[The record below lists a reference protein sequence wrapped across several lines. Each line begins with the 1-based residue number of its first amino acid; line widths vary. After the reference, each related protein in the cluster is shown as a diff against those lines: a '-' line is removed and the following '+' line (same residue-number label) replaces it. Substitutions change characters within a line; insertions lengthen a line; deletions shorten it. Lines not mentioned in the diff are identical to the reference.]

1 LWINPICS
9 VQLSTVP
16 PKLYRVMNLLDGLN
30 PQQIQAVTYRGP
42 ALLIV
47 AGAGSGK
54 TKVLTHRIA
63 HLLANREAWPSQILA
78 ITFTNK
84 AANEMKER
92 VHSLIGQVA
101 EGMWIKTFHSACL
114 QILRREAQRL
124 GHDSNF
130 TVYDT
135 GDTKALIKRLIRES
149 GSDIDGLKPQT
160 VAARISNA
168 KNELKDA
175 EDFYSLID
183 SANPKDRAIADIFT
197 RYSAELRKNN
207 AFDFDDLIAETVYL
221 FRAYP
226 DVAAQY
232 QRRFRHI
239 LVDEYQDTNHAQY
252 SLIRELTRPIPDLY
266 NQPDP
271 TTGELPGPSSI
282 TVVGDSDQSI
292 YAFRGADMR
301 NIAEF
306 AKDFPGS
313 TTILLEQNYRS
324 TQNIL
329 SAANAVISKNFDRPE
344 KNLWT
349 DAGDGEKITAYTAID
364 ERSEAAFVVDGIQEL
379 HKLGLAYRDIAVLYR
394 TNALSPS
401 LEAELKSQRVP
412 YAVIG
417 GLKFY
422 ERKEIKDAL
431 AYLTSIANPR
441 DDEAIRRILN
451 EPSRGIGEKTELKIA
466 ELARKEG
473 ISFRQALGRTEA
485 LSLGPKLTSAIS
497 TFSNLLNDL
506 DAKSVES
513 SIVDVLTSALSLS
526 GYRGALEASR
536 DPQDEARVDNLDALA
551 GQIFEYQRQNPEAT
565 IAEYLADITLA
576 AAADEIDDDSGS
588 VSLMTLH
595 TAKGLE
601 YEAIYLV
608 GLEQGTLPHIR
619 SFDEPGGVAEERRL
633 LYVGMTRAKQRL
645 YLTSSLQRTLFG
657 STTAF
662 LPSSFLEDIPEEL
675 VSKEGAERASS
686 SYIAGGYRGMSSSPT
701 PKPRT
706 QIEGTI
712 REIRNNESL
721 QLATGDRI
729 NHSDYG
735 EGRVL
740 STRGE
745 GARQV
750 AEVKFDSGPTKSLVV
765 KIAPIE
771 KL

>member
-1 LWINPICS
+1 
-9 VQLSTVP
+9 
-16 PKLYRVMNLLDGLN
+16 MNLNLLEGLN
-30 PQQIQAVTYRGP
+30 AQQAAAVTDRGP

-63 HLLANREAWPSQILA
+63 HLLANKEAWPSQILA

-92 VHSLIGQVA
+92 VHLLLGNVA
-101 EGMWIKTFHSACL
+101 DGMWIKTFHSACL
-114 QILRREAQRL
+114 QILRREASRL
-124 GHDSNF
+124 GHDANF
-130 TVYDT
+130 SVYDT

-149 GSDIDGLKPQT
+149 GSDIEGLKPQT

-175 EDFYSLID
+175 DDFYSLID
-183 SANPKDRAIADIFT
+183 SSNPKDRAIAEIFSQ
-197 RYSAELRKNN
+197 YQAALRKNN

-221 FRAYP
+221 FRSFP
-226 DVAAQY
+226 DIAAQY

-239 LVDEYQDTNHAQY
+239 LIDEYQDTNHAQY
-252 SLIRELTRPIPDLY
+252 SLIRELSKPISDLH
-266 NQPDP
+266 NEPDP
-271 TTGELPGPSSI
+271 NTGELAGPSAI

-313 TTILLEQNYRS
+313 KTILLEQNYRS

-344 KNLWT
+344 KNLWS
-349 DAGDGEKITAYTAID
+349 DAGDGAKIVSFTGLD
-364 ERSEAAFVVDGIQEL
+364 ERGEAAYIVDQIQDL
-379 HKLGLAYRDIAVLYR
+379 RKQGTAYRDMAVLYR

-412 YAVIG
+412 YMVIG

-431 AYLTSIANPR
+431 AYLTAIANPR
-441 DDEAIRRILN
+441 NDEAVRRILN

-466 ELARKEG
+466 ELARRDES
-473 ISFRQALGRTEA
+473 SFRQALLKTDS
-485 LSLGPKLTSAIS
+485 LSLGPKLTAALNS
-497 TFSNLLNDL
+497 FSKLLNDL
-506 DAKSVES
+506 DAMSVEAK
-513 SIVDVLTSALSLS
+513 IADVLSAALNLS
-526 GYRGALEASR
+526 GYRANLEDSR
-536 DPQDEARVDNLDALA
+536 DPQDEARLDNLDALI
-551 GQIFEYQRQNPEAT
+551 GQVSEYQRQYPEAT
-565 IAEYLADITLA
+565 IAEYLADIALA

-588 VSLMTLH
+588 ISLMTLH

-601 YEAIYLV
+601 YDVIFLV
-608 GLEQGTLPHIR
+608 GLEQGTLPHVR

-633 LYVGMTRAKQRL
+633 LYVGMTRAKQKL
-645 YLTSSLQRTLFG
+645 YLSSALQRTLFG

-662 LPSSFLEDIPEEL
+662 LPSSFLGDIPIEL
-675 VSKEGAERASS
+675 IQSEGATRASAGT
-686 SYIAGGYRGMSSSPT
+686 ITGGYRGMAPNAT
-701 PKPRT
+701 PPKART
-706 QIEGTI
+706 
-712 REIRNNESL
+712 EIAGAITQVRDNGSL
-721 QLATGDRI
+721 QLEIGDRI
-729 NHSDYG
+729 QHLDYG
-735 EGRVL
+735 QGVVTEL
-740 STRGE
+740 RGE

-750 AEVKFDSGPTKSLVV
+750 AQVNFDSGATKSLVV

>member
-1 LWINPICS
+1 
-9 VQLSTVP
+9 
-16 PKLYRVMNLLDGLN
+16 MNLNLLEGLN
-30 PQQIQAVTYRGP
+30 AQQVAAVTDRGP

-63 HLLANREAWPSQILA
+63 HLLANKEAWPSQILA

-92 VHSLIGQVA
+92 VHSLLGNVA
-101 EGMWIKTFHSACL
+101 DGMWIKTFHSACL
-114 QILRREAQRL
+114 QILRREASRL
-124 GHDSNF
+124 GHDANF
-130 TVYDT
+130 SVYDT
-135 GDTKALIKRLIRES
+135 GDTKALIKRLIREA
-149 GSDIDGLKPQT
+149 GSDIEGLKPQT

-175 EDFYSLID
+175 DDFYSLID
-183 SANPKDRAIADIFT
+183 SSNPKDRAIAEIFSQ
-197 RYSAELRKNN
+197 YQAALRKNN

-221 FRAYP
+221 FRSFP
-226 DVAAQY
+226 DIAAQY

-239 LVDEYQDTNHAQY
+239 LIDEYQDTNHAQY
-252 SLIRELTRPIPDLY
+252 SLIRELTKPIADLH
-266 NQPDP
+266 NEPDP
-271 TTGELPGPSSI
+271 NTGELAGPSAI

-313 TTILLEQNYRS
+313 KTILLEQNYRS

-344 KNLWT
+344 KNLWS
-349 DAGDGEKITAYTAID
+349 DAGDGEKIVSFTGLD
-364 ERSEAAFVVDGIQEL
+364 ERGEAAYIVDQIQDL
-379 HKLGLAYRDIAVLYR
+379 RKQGTAYRDMAVLYR

-412 YAVIG
+412 YMVIG

-431 AYLTSIANPR
+431 AYLTAIANPR
-441 DDEAIRRILN
+441 NDEAVRRILN

-466 ELARKEG
+466 ELARRDES
-473 ISFRQALGRTEA
+473 SFRQALLKTDSLG
-485 LSLGPKLTSAIS
+485 LGPKLTTALNS
-497 TFSNLLNDL
+497 FSQLLNDL
-506 DAKSVES
+506 DAMSVEAK
-513 SIVDVLTSALSLS
+513 IADVLSAALNLS
-526 GYRGALEASR
+526 GYRANLEDSR
-536 DPQDEARVDNLDALA
+536 DPQDEARLDNLDALI
-551 GQIFEYQRQNPEAT
+551 GQVSEYQRQYPEAT
-565 IAEYLADITLA
+565 IAEYLADIALA

-588 VSLMTLH
+588 ISLMTLH

-601 YEAIYLV
+601 YDVIFLV

-633 LYVGMTRAKQRL
+633 LYVGMTRAKQKL
-645 YLTSSLQRTLFG
+645 YLSSALQRTLFG

-662 LPSSFLEDIPEEL
+662 LPSSFLGDIPIEL
-675 VSKEGAERASS
+675 IQSEGATRASAGT
-686 SYIAGGYRGMSSSPT
+686 ITGGYRGMAPSAST
-701 PKPRT
+701 PKART
-706 QIEGTI
+706 
-712 REIRNNESL
+712 EIAGAITQVRDNGSL
-721 QLATGDRI
+721 QLEIGDRI
-729 NHSDYG
+729 QHSDYG
-735 EGRVL
+735 QGVVTEL
-740 STRGE
+740 RGE

-750 AEVKFDSGPTKSLVV
+750 AQVNFDSGATKSLVV

>member
-1 LWINPICS
+1 
-9 VQLSTVP
+9 
-16 PKLYRVMNLLDGLN
+16 MNLNLLEGLN
-30 PQQIQAVTYRGP
+30 AQQVAAVTDRGP

-63 HLLANREAWPSQILA
+63 HLLFNKEAWPSQILA

-92 VHSLIGQVA
+92 VHSLLGNVA
-101 EGMWIKTFHSACL
+101 DGMWIKTFHSACL
-114 QILRREAQRL
+114 QILRREASRL
-124 GHDSNF
+124 GHDANF
-130 TVYDT
+130 SVYDT

-149 GSDIDGLKPQT
+149 GSDIEGLKPQT

-183 SANPKDRAIADIFT
+183 SSNPKDRAIAEIFT
-197 RYSAELRKNN
+197 QYQAALRKNN
-207 AFDFDDLIAETVYL
+207 AFDFDDLLAETVYL
-221 FRAYP
+221 FRSFP
-226 DVAAQY
+226 DIAAQY

-252 SLIRELTRPIPDLY
+252 SLIRELTKPISDIH
-266 NQPDP
+266 NEPDP
-271 TTGELPGPSSI
+271 NTGELAGPSAI

-313 TTILLEQNYRS
+313 RTILLEQNYRS

-329 SAANAVISKNFDRPE
+329 SAANAVISRNFDRPE
-344 KNLWT
+344 KNLWS
-349 DAGDGEKITAYTAID
+349 DAGDGEKIVSFTGLD
-364 ERSEAAFVVDGIQEL
+364 ERGEAAYIVDQIQIMR
-379 HKLGLAYRDIAVLYR
+379 KAGTAYRDMAVLYR

-412 YAVIG
+412 YMVIG

-431 AYLTSIANPR
+431 AYLTAVANPR
-441 DDEAIRRILN
+441 NDEAIRRILN

-466 ELARKEG
+466 ELARRDES
-473 ISFRQALGRTEA
+473 SFRQALLKTDS
-485 LSLGPKLTSAIS
+485 LSLGPKLTAALTS
-497 TFSNLLNDL
+497 FSKLLNDL
-506 DAKSVES
+506 DAMSVEAK
-513 SIVDVLTSALSLS
+513 IAEVLSAALNLS
-526 GYRGALEASR
+526 GYRANLEDSR
-536 DPQDEARVDNLDALA
+536 DPQDEARVDNLDALI
-551 GQIFEYQRQNPEAT
+551 GQVSEYQRQNPEAT
-565 IAEYLADITLA
+565 ISEYLADIALA

-588 VSLMTLH
+588 ISLMTLH

-601 YEAIYLV
+601 YEVIFLV
-608 GLEQGTLPHIR
+608 GLEQGTLPHVR

-633 LYVGMTRAKQRL
+633 LYVGMTRAKQKL
-645 YLTSSLQRTLFG
+645 YLSSALQRTLFG

-662 LPSSFLEDIPEEL
+662 LPSSFLADIPIEL
-675 VSKEGAERASS
+675 IQSEGATRASAGT
-686 SYIAGGYRGMSSSPT
+686 ITGGYRGMAPT
-701 PKPRT
+701 ATPPKART
-706 QIEGTI
+706 
-712 REIRNNESL
+712 EISGAIKEVRDNGDL
-721 QLATGDRI
+721 QLSVGDRI
-729 NHSDYG
+729 QHSDYG
-735 EGRVL
+735 QGVVTEL
-740 STRGE
+740 RGE

-750 AEVKFDSGPTKSLVV
+750 AQVNFNSGATKSLVV

>member
-1 LWINPICS
+1 
-9 VQLSTVP
+9 
-16 PKLYRVMNLLDGLN
+16 MNLNLLEGLN
-30 PQQIQAVTYRGP
+30 AQQVAAVTDRGP

-63 HLLANREAWPSQILA
+63 HLLANKEAWPSQILA

-92 VHSLIGQVA
+92 VHLLLGNVA
-101 EGMWIKTFHSACL
+101 DGMWIKTFHSACL
-114 QILRREAQRL
+114 QILRREASRL

-130 TVYDT
+130 SVYDT

-149 GSDIDGLKPQT
+149 GSDIEGLKPQT

-175 EDFYSLID
+175 DDFYSLID
-183 SANPKDRAIADIFT
+183 SSNPKDRAIAEIFT
-197 RYSAELRKNN
+197 QYQAALRKNN

-221 FRAYP
+221 FRSFP
-226 DVAAQY
+226 DIAAQY

-252 SLIRELTRPIPDLY
+252 SLIRELTKPIADLH
-266 NQPDP
+266 NEPDP
-271 TTGELPGPSSI
+271 NTGELAGPSAI

-306 AKDFPGS
+306 GKDFPGS
-313 TTILLEQNYRS
+313 RTILLEQNYRS

-344 KNLWT
+344 KNLWS
-349 DAGDGEKITAYTAID
+349 DAGDGEKIVSFTGLD
-364 ERSEAAFVVDGIQEL
+364 ERGEAAYIVDQIQDL
-379 HKLGLAYRDIAVLYR
+379 RKQGTAYRDMAVLYR

-412 YAVIG
+412 YMVIG

-431 AYLTSIANPR
+431 AYLTAIANPR
-441 DDEAIRRILN
+441 NDEAVRRILN

-466 ELARKEG
+466 ELARRDES
-473 ISFRQALGRTEA
+473 SFRQALLKTDA
-485 LSLGPKLTSAIS
+485 LGLGPKLTNAINS
-497 TFSNLLNDL
+497 FSKLLNDL
-506 DAKSVES
+506 DAMSVEAK
-513 SIVDVLTSALSLS
+513 IADVLSAALNLS
-526 GYRGALEASR
+526 GYRANLEDSR
-536 DPQDEARVDNLDALA
+536 DPQDEARVDNLDALI
-551 GQIFEYQRQNPEAT
+551 GQVFEYQRQYPEAT
-565 IAEYLADITLA
+565 IAEYLADIALA

-588 VSLMTLH
+588 ISLMTLH

-601 YEAIYLV
+601 YDVIFLV
-608 GLEQGTLPHIR
+608 GLEQGTLPHVR

-633 LYVGMTRAKQRL
+633 LYVGMTRAKKKL
-645 YLTSSLQRTLFG
+645 YLSSALQRTLFG

-662 LPSSFLEDIPEEL
+662 LPSSFLGDIPTEL
-675 VSKEGAERASS
+675 IQSEGATRASAGT
-686 SYIAGGYRGMSSSPT
+686 ITGGYRGMAPSAT
-701 PKPRT
+701 PPKART
-706 QIEGTI
+706 
-712 REIRNNESL
+712 EIAGAITQVRDNGSL
-721 QLATGDRI
+721 QLELGDRI
-729 NHSDYG
+729 QHLDYG
-735 EGRVL
+735 QGVVTEL
-740 STRGE
+740 RGE

-750 AEVKFDSGPTKSLVV
+750 AQVNFDSGATKSLVV

>member
-1 LWINPICS
+1 
-9 VQLSTVP
+9 
-16 PKLYRVMNLLDGLN
+16 MNLNLLEGLN
-30 PQQIQAVTYRGP
+30 AQQVAAVTDRGP

-63 HLLANREAWPSQILA
+63 HLLANKEAWPSQILA

-92 VHSLIGQVA
+92 VHLLLGNVA
-101 EGMWIKTFHSACL
+101 DGMWIKTFHSACL
-114 QILRREAQRL
+114 QILRREASRL
-124 GHDSNF
+124 GLDANF
-130 TVYDT
+130 SVYDT

-149 GSDIDGLKPQT
+149 GSDIEGLKPQT

-175 EDFYSLID
+175 DDFYSLID
-183 SANPKDRAIADIFT
+183 SSNPKDRAIAEIFSQ
-197 RYSAELRKNN
+197 YQAALRKNN

-221 FRAYP
+221 FRSFP
-226 DVAAQY
+226 DIAAQY

-239 LVDEYQDTNHAQY
+239 LIDEYQDTNHAQY
-252 SLIRELTRPIPDLY
+252 SLIRELTKAISDLH
-266 NQPDP
+266 NEPDP
-271 TTGELPGPSSI
+271 NTGELAGPSAI

-313 TTILLEQNYRS
+313 RTILLEQNYRS

-344 KNLWT
+344 KNLWS
-349 DAGDGEKITAYTAID
+349 DAGDGAKIVSFTGLD
-364 ERSEAAFVVDGIQEL
+364 ERGEAAYIVDQIQDL
-379 HKLGLAYRDIAVLYR
+379 RKRGTAYRDMAVLYR

-401 LEAELKSQRVP
+401 LEAELKSQRVS
-412 YAVIG
+412 YMVIG

-431 AYLTSIANPR
+431 AYLTAIANPR
-441 DDEAIRRILN
+441 NDEAVRRILN

-466 ELARKEG
+466 ELARRDDS
-473 ISFRQALGRTEA
+473 SFRQALLKTDTLG
-485 LSLGPKLTSAIS
+485 LGPKLTTALNS
-497 TFSNLLNDL
+497 FSKLLNDL
-506 DAKSVES
+506 DAMSVEAK
-513 SIVDVLTSALSLS
+513 IADVLSAALNLS
-526 GYRGALEASR
+526 GYRANLEDSR
-536 DPQDEARVDNLDALA
+536 DPQDEARVDNLDALI
-551 GQIFEYQRQNPEAT
+551 GQVSEYQRQYPEAT
-565 IAEYLADITLA
+565 IAEYLADIALA

-588 VSLMTLH
+588 ISLMTLH

-601 YEAIYLV
+601 YDVIFLV

-633 LYVGMTRAKQRL
+633 LYVGMTRAKQKL
-645 YLTSSLQRTLFG
+645 YLSSALQRTLFG

-662 LPSSFLEDIPEEL
+662 LPSSFLADIPIEL
-675 VSKEGAERASS
+675 IQSEGATRASAGT
-686 SYIAGGYRGMSSSPT
+686 ITGGYRG
-701 PKPRT
+701 
-706 QIEGTI
+706 I
-712 REIRNNESL
+712 
-721 QLATGDRI
+721 
-729 NHSDYG
+729 
-735 EGRVL
+735 
-740 STRGE
+740 
-745 GARQV
+745 
-750 AEVKFDSGPTKSLVV
+750 
-765 KIAPIE
+765 
-771 KL
+771 

>member
-1 LWINPICS
+1 
-9 VQLSTVP
+9 
-16 PKLYRVMNLLDGLN
+16 MNLNLLEGLN
-30 PQQIQAVTYRGP
+30 AQQVAAVTDRGP

-63 HLLANREAWPSQILA
+63 HLLANKEAWPSQILA

-92 VHSLIGQVA
+92 VHSLLGNVA
-101 EGMWIKTFHSACL
+101 DGMWIKTFHSACL
-114 QILRREAQRL
+114 QILRREASRL
-124 GHDSNF
+124 GHDANF
-130 TVYDT
+130 SVYDT

-149 GSDIDGLKPQT
+149 GSDIEGLKPQT

-175 EDFYSLID
+175 DDFYSLID
-183 SANPKDRAIADIFT
+183 SSNPKDRAIAEIFSQ
-197 RYSAELRKNN
+197 YQAALRKNN

-221 FRAYP
+221 FRSFP
-226 DVAAQY
+226 DIAAQY
-232 QRRFRHI
+232 QRRFRHVLI
-239 LVDEYQDTNHAQY
+239 DEYQDTNHAQY
-252 SLIRELTRPIPDLY
+252 SLIRELTKPIADLH
-266 NQPDP
+266 NEPDP
-271 TTGELPGPSSI
+271 NTGELAGPSAI

-313 TTILLEQNYRS
+313 KTILLEQNYRS

-344 KNLWT
+344 KNLWS
-349 DAGDGEKITAYTAID
+349 DAGDGEKIVSFTGLD
-364 ERSEAAFVVDGIQEL
+364 ERGEAAYIVDQIQDL
-379 HKLGLAYRDIAVLYR
+379 RKQGTAYRDMAVLYR

-412 YAVIG
+412 YMVIG

-431 AYLTSIANPR
+431 AYLTAIANPR
-441 DDEAIRRILN
+441 NDEAVRRILN

-466 ELARKEG
+466 ELARRDD
-473 ISFRQALGRTEA
+473 SPFRQALLKTDSLG
-485 LSLGPKLTSAIS
+485 LGPKLTTALNS
-497 TFSNLLNDL
+497 FSKLLNDL
-506 DAKSVES
+506 DAMSVEAK
-513 SIVDVLTSALSLS
+513 IADVLSAALNLS
-526 GYRGALEASR
+526 GYRANLEDSR
-536 DPQDEARVDNLDALA
+536 DPQDEARLDNLDALI
-551 GQIFEYQRQNPEAT
+551 GQVSEYQRQYPEAT
-565 IAEYLADITLA
+565 IAEYLADIALA

-588 VSLMTLH
+588 ISLMTLH

-601 YEAIYLV
+601 YDVIFLV
-608 GLEQGTLPHIR
+608 GLEQGTLPHVR

-633 LYVGMTRAKQRL
+633 LYVGMTRAKQKL
-645 YLTSSLQRTLFG
+645 YLSSALQRTLFG

-662 LPSSFLEDIPEEL
+662 LPSSFLGDIPIEL
-675 VSKEGAERASS
+675 IQSEGATRASAGT
-686 SYIAGGYRGMSSSPT
+686 ITGGYRGMAPSASP
-701 PKPRT
+701 PKART
-706 QIEGTI
+706 
-712 REIRNNESL
+712 EIAGAITQVRDNGSL
-721 QLATGDRI
+721 QLEIGDRI
-729 NHSDYG
+729 QHLDYG
-735 EGRVL
+735 QGVVTEL
-740 STRGE
+740 RGE

-750 AEVKFDSGPTKSLVV
+750 AQVNFDSGATKSLVV

>member
-1 LWINPICS
+1 
-9 VQLSTVP
+9 
-16 PKLYRVMNLLDGLN
+16 MNLNLLEGLN
-30 PQQIQAVTYRGP
+30 AQQAAAVTDRGP

-63 HLLANREAWPSQILA
+63 HLLANKEAWPSQILA

-92 VHSLIGQVA
+92 VHSLLGNVA
-101 EGMWIKTFHSACL
+101 DGMWIKTFHSACL
-114 QILRREAQRL
+114 QILRREASRL
-124 GHDSNF
+124 GHDANF
-130 TVYDT
+130 SVYDT

-149 GSDIDGLKPQT
+149 GSDIEGLKPQT

-175 EDFYSLID
+175 DDFYSLID
-183 SANPKDRAIADIFT
+183 SSNPKDRAIAEIFSQ
-197 RYSAELRKNN
+197 YQAALRKNN

-221 FRAYP
+221 FRSFP
-226 DVAAQY
+226 DIAAQY

-239 LVDEYQDTNHAQY
+239 LIDEYQDTNHAQY
-252 SLIRELTRPIPDLY
+252 SLIRELTKPIADLH
-266 NQPDP
+266 NEPDP
-271 TTGELPGPSSI
+271 NTGELAGPSAI

-313 TTILLEQNYRS
+313 KTILLEQNYRS

-344 KNLWT
+344 KNLWS
-349 DAGDGEKITAYTAID
+349 DAGDGEKIVSFTGLD
-364 ERSEAAFVVDGIQEL
+364 ERGEAAYIVDQIQDL
-379 HKLGLAYRDIAVLYR
+379 RKQGTAYRDMAVLYR

-412 YAVIG
+412 YMVIG

-431 AYLTSIANPR
+431 AYLTAIANPR
-441 DDEAIRRILN
+441 NDEAVRRILN

-466 ELARKEG
+466 ELARRDES
-473 ISFRQALGRTEA
+473 SFRQALLKTDSLG
-485 LSLGPKLTSAIS
+485 LGPKLTTALNS
-497 TFSNLLNDL
+497 FSQLLNDL
-506 DAKSVES
+506 DAMSVEAK
-513 SIVDVLTSALSLS
+513 IADVLSAALNLS
-526 GYRGALEASR
+526 GYRANLEDSR
-536 DPQDEARVDNLDALA
+536 DPQDEARLDNLDALI
-551 GQIFEYQRQNPEAT
+551 GQVSEYQRQYPEAT
-565 IAEYLADITLA
+565 IAEYLADIALA

-588 VSLMTLH
+588 ISLMTLH

-601 YEAIYLV
+601 YDVIFLV
-608 GLEQGTLPHIR
+608 GLEQGTLPHVR

-633 LYVGMTRAKQRL
+633 LYVGMTRAKQKL
-645 YLTSSLQRTLFG
+645 YLSSALQRTLFG

-662 LPSSFLEDIPEEL
+662 LPSSFLGDIPIEL
-675 VSKEGAERASS
+675 IQSEGATRASAGT
-686 SYIAGGYRGMSSSPT
+686 ITGGYRGMAPSASP
-701 PKPRT
+701 PKART
-706 QIEGTI
+706 
-712 REIRNNESL
+712 EIAGAITQVRDNGSL
-721 QLATGDRI
+721 QLEIGDRI
-729 NHSDYG
+729 QHLDYG
-735 EGRVL
+735 QGVVTEL
-740 STRGE
+740 RGE

-750 AEVKFDSGPTKSLVV
+750 AQVNFDSGATKSLVV

>member
-1 LWINPICS
+1 
-9 VQLSTVP
+9 
-16 PKLYRVMNLLDGLN
+16 MNLNLLEGLN
-30 PQQIQAVTYRGP
+30 AQQVAAVTDRGP

-63 HLLANREAWPSQILA
+63 HLLANKEAWPSQILA

-92 VHSLIGQVA
+92 VHSLLGNVA
-101 EGMWIKTFHSACL
+101 DGMWIKTFHSACL
-114 QILRREAQRL
+114 QILRREASRL

-130 TVYDT
+130 SVYDT

-149 GSDIDGLKPQT
+149 GSDIEGLKPQT

-175 EDFYSLID
+175 DDFYSLID
-183 SANPKDRAIADIFT
+183 SSNPKDRAIAEIFT
-197 RYSAELRKNN
+197 QYQAALRKNN

-221 FRAYP
+221 FRSFP
-226 DVAAQY
+226 DIAAQY

-252 SLIRELTRPIPDLY
+252 SLIRELTKPISDLH
-266 NQPDP
+266 NEPDP
-271 TTGELPGPSSI
+271 NTGELAGPSAI

-313 TTILLEQNYRS
+313 RTILLEQNYRS

-344 KNLWT
+344 KNLWS
-349 DAGDGEKITAYTAID
+349 DAGDGEKIVSFTGLD
-364 ERSEAAFVVDGIQEL
+364 ERGEAAYIVDQIQDL
-379 HKLGLAYRDIAVLYR
+379 RKQGTAYRDMAVLYR

-412 YAVIG
+412 YMVIG

-431 AYLTSIANPR
+431 AYLTAIANPR
-441 DDEAIRRILN
+441 NDEAVRRILN

-466 ELARKEG
+466 ELARRDES
-473 ISFRQALGRTEA
+473 SFRQALLKTDSLG
-485 LSLGPKLTSAIS
+485 LGPKLTAALNN
-497 TFSNLLNDL
+497 FSKLLNDL
-506 DAKSVES
+506 DAMSVDAK
-513 SIVDVLTSALSLS
+513 IADVLSAALNLS
-526 GYRGALEASR
+526 GYRANLEDSR
-536 DPQDEARVDNLDALA
+536 DPQDEARVDNLDALI
-551 GQIFEYQRQNPEAT
+551 GQVSEYQRQYPEAT
-565 IAEYLADITLA
+565 IAEYLADIALA

-588 VSLMTLH
+588 ISLMTLH

-601 YEAIYLV
+601 YDVIFLV
-608 GLEQGTLPHIR
+608 GLEQGTLPHVR

-633 LYVGMTRAKQRL
+633 LYVGMTRAKQKL
-645 YLTSSLQRTLFG
+645 YLSSALQRTLFG

-662 LPSSFLEDIPEEL
+662 LPSSFLGDIPIEL
-675 VSKEGAERASS
+675 IQSEGATRASAGT
-686 SYIAGGYRGMSSSPT
+686 ITGGYRGMAPSAT
-701 PKPRT
+701 PPKART
-706 QIEGTI
+706 
-712 REIRNNESL
+712 EIAGAITQVRDNGSL
-721 QLATGDRI
+721 QLEIGDRI
-729 NHSDYG
+729 QHLDYG
-735 EGRVL
+735 QGVVTEL
-740 STRGE
+740 RGE

-750 AEVKFDSGPTKSLVV
+750 AQVNFDSGATKSLVV

>member
-1 LWINPICS
+1 
-9 VQLSTVP
+9 
-16 PKLYRVMNLLDGLN
+16 MNLNLLEGLN
-30 PQQIQAVTYRGP
+30 AQQVAAVTDRGP

-63 HLLANREAWPSQILA
+63 HLLSNKEAWPSQILA

-92 VHSLIGQVA
+92 VHSLLGNVA
-101 EGMWIKTFHSACL
+101 DGMWIKTFHSACL
-114 QILRREAQRL
+114 QILRREASRL
-124 GHDSNF
+124 GHDANF
-130 TVYDT
+130 SVYDT

-149 GSDIDGLKPQT
+149 GSDIEGLKPQT

-183 SANPKDRAIADIFT
+183 SSNPKDRAIAEIFT
-197 RYSAELRKNN
+197 QYQAALRKNN

-221 FRAYP
+221 FRSFP
-226 DVAAQY
+226 DIAAQY

-252 SLIRELTRPIPDLY
+252 SLIRELTKPISDIH
-266 NQPDP
+266 NEPDP
-271 TTGELPGPSSI
+271 NTGELAGPSAI

-313 TTILLEQNYRS
+313 RTILLEQNYRS

-344 KNLWT
+344 KNLWS
-349 DAGDGEKITAYTAID
+349 DAGDGEKIVSFTGLD
-364 ERSEAAFVVDGIQEL
+364 ERGEAAYIVDQIQEL
-379 HKLGLAYRDIAVLYR
+379 RKAGNAYRDMAVLYR

-412 YAVIG
+412 YMVIG

-431 AYLTSIANPR
+431 AYLTAVANPR
-441 DDEAIRRILN
+441 NDEAIRRILN

-466 ELARKEG
+466 ELARRDES
-473 ISFRQALGRTEA
+473 SFRQALLKTDS
-485 LSLGPKLTSAIS
+485 LSLGPKLTAALNG
-497 TFSNLLNDL
+497 FSKLLNDL
-506 DAKSVES
+506 DAMSVEAK
-513 SIVDVLTSALSLS
+513 IAEVLSAALNLS
-526 GYRGALEASR
+526 GYRANLEDSR
-536 DPQDEARVDNLDALA
+536 DPQDEARVDNLDALI
-551 GQIFEYQRQNPEAT
+551 GQVSEYQRQYPEAT
-565 IAEYLADITLA
+565 IAEYLADIALA

-588 VSLMTLH
+588 ISLMTLH

-601 YEAIYLV
+601 YDVIFLV
-608 GLEQGTLPHIR
+608 GLEQGTLPHVR

-633 LYVGMTRAKQRL
+633 LYVGMTRAKQKL
-645 YLTSSLQRTLFG
+645 YLSSALQRTLFG

-662 LPSSFLEDIPEEL
+662 LPSSFLSDIPIEL
-675 VSKEGAERASS
+675 IQSEGATRASAGT
-686 SYIAGGYRGMSSSPT
+686 ITGGYRGMAPSAT
-701 PKPRT
+701 PPKART
-706 QIEGTI
+706 
-712 REIRNNESL
+712 EIAGSIKEVRDNGDL
-721 QLATGDRI
+721 QLSVGDRI
-729 NHSDYG
+729 QHSDYG
-735 EGRVL
+735 QGVVTEL
-740 STRGE
+740 RGE

-750 AEVKFDSGPTKSLVV
+750 AQVNFDSGATKSLVV

>member
-1 LWINPICS
+1 
-9 VQLSTVP
+9 
-16 PKLYRVMNLLDGLN
+16 M
-30 PQQIQAVTYRGP
+30 
-42 ALLIV
+42 
-47 AGAGSGK
+47 
-54 TKVLTHRIA
+54 
-63 HLLANREAWPSQILA
+63 
-78 ITFTNK
+78 
-84 AANEMKER
+84 
-92 VHSLIGQVA
+92 
-101 EGMWIKTFHSACL
+101 
-114 QILRREAQRL
+114 
-124 GHDSNF
+124 
-130 TVYDT
+130 
-135 GDTKALIKRLIRES
+135 
-149 GSDIDGLKPQT
+149 
-160 VAARISNA
+160 
-168 KNELKDA
+168 
-175 EDFYSLID
+175 ID
-183 SANPKDRAIADIFT
+183 STNPKDRAIAEIFT
-197 RYSAELRKNN
+197 QYAAELRKNN

-221 FRAYP
+221 FRSFP
-226 DVAAQY
+226 NIAAQY

-252 SLIRELTRPIPDLY
+252 SLIRELTKPIADAH
-266 NQPDP
+266 NETDP
-271 TTGELPGPSSI
+271 STGELPGPSAI

-349 DAGDGEKITAYTAID
+349 DAGDGEKIISFTGLD
-364 ERSEAAFVVDGIQEL
+364 ERSEAAYVVDQISEL
-379 HKLGLAYRDIAVLYR
+379 RQSSVAYRDMAILYR

-401 LEAELKSQRVP
+401 LEAELKNQRVP

-431 AYLTSIANPR
+431 AYLTAIANPR

-466 ELARKEG
+466 ELARREE
-473 ISFRQALGRTEA
+473 ISFRQGLGRTDT
-485 LSLGPKLTSAIS
+485 LGLGPKLTNSLTA
-497 TFSNLLNDL
+497 FSRLLNDL
-506 DAKSVES
+506 DAMAVES
-513 SIVDVLTSALSLS
+513 KIADVLSAALNLS
-526 GYRGALEASR
+526 GYRAALEDSR
-536 DPQDEARVDNLDALA
+536 DPQDEARVDNLDALI
-551 GQIFEYQRQNPEAT
+551 GQVFEYQRQNPDAT

-601 YEAIYLV
+601 YEVIFLV
-608 GLEQGTLPHIR
+608 GLEQGTLPHVR

-633 LYVGMTRAKQRL
+633 LYVGMTRARDRL
-645 YLTSSLQRTLFG
+645 YLTSALQRTLFG

-662 LPSSFLEDIPEEL
+662 LPSSFLGDIPPEL
-675 VSKEGAERASS
+675 LQTEGAQRASS
-686 SYIAGGYRGMSSSPT
+686 GFITGGFKGMGGSTPTPSMKPKTQIAGA
-701 PKPRT
+701 
-706 QIEGTI
+706 I
-712 REIRNNESL
+712 REVRDNSSL
-721 QLATGDRI
+721 QLVIGDRI
-729 NHSDYG
+729 NHADYG
-735 EGRVL
+735 QGTV
-740 STRGE
+740 SSVRGE
-745 GARQV
+745 GPKQV
-750 AEVKFDSGPTKSLVV
+750 AEVKFDEGSTKSLVV

>member
-1 LWINPICS
+1 
-9 VQLSTVP
+9 
-16 PKLYRVMNLLDGLN
+16 MNLNLLEGLN
-30 PQQIQAVTYRGP
+30 AQQVAAVTDRGP

-63 HLLANREAWPSQILA
+63 HLLANKEAWPSQILA

-92 VHSLIGQVA
+92 VHSLLGNVA
-101 EGMWIKTFHSACL
+101 DGMWIKTFHSACL
-114 QILRREAQRL
+114 QILRREASRL
-124 GHDSNF
+124 GHDANF
-130 TVYDT
+130 SVYDT

-149 GSDIDGLKPQT
+149 GSDIEGLKPQT

-175 EDFYSLID
+175 DDFYSLID
-183 SANPKDRAIADIFT
+183 SSNPKDRAIAEIFSQ
-197 RYSAELRKNN
+197 YQAALRKNN

-221 FRAYP
+221 FRSFP
-226 DVAAQY
+226 DIAAQY

-239 LVDEYQDTNHAQY
+239 LIDEYQDTNHAQY
-252 SLIRELTRPIPDLY
+252 SLIRELTKPIADLH
-266 NQPDP
+266 NEPDP
-271 TTGELPGPSSI
+271 NTGELAGPSAI

-313 TTILLEQNYRS
+313 KTILLEQNYRS

-329 SAANAVISKNFDRPE
+329 SAANAVISKNFYRPE
-344 KNLWT
+344 KNLWS
-349 DAGDGEKITAYTAID
+349 DAGDGEKIVSFTGLD
-364 ERSEAAFVVDGIQEL
+364 ERGEAAYIVDQIQDL
-379 HKLGLAYRDIAVLYR
+379 RKQGTAYRDMAVLYR

-412 YAVIG
+412 YMVIG

-422 ERKEIKDAL
+422 ERKAIKDAL
-431 AYLTSIANPR
+431 AYLTAVANPR
-441 DDEAIRRILN
+441 NDEAVRRILN

-466 ELARKEG
+466 ELARRDES
-473 ISFRQALGRTEA
+473 SFRQALLKTDS
-485 LSLGPKLTSAIS
+485 LSLGPKLTAALNS
-497 TFSNLLNDL
+497 FSKLLNDL
-506 DAKSVES
+506 DAMSVEAK
-513 SIVDVLTSALSLS
+513 IADVLSAALNLS
-526 GYRGALEASR
+526 GYRANLEDSR
-536 DPQDEARVDNLDALA
+536 DPQDEARLDNLDALI
-551 GQIFEYQRQNPEAT
+551 GQVSEYQRQYPEAT
-565 IAEYLADITLA
+565 IAEYLADIALA

-588 VSLMTLH
+588 ISLMTLH

-601 YEAIYLV
+601 YDVIFLV
-608 GLEQGTLPHIR
+608 GLEQGTLPHVR

-633 LYVGMTRAKQRL
+633 LYVGMTRAKQKL
-645 YLTSSLQRTLFG
+645 YLSSALQRTLFG

-662 LPSSFLEDIPEEL
+662 LPSSFLGDIPIEL
-675 VSKEGAERASS
+675 IQSEGATRASAGT
-686 SYIAGGYRGMSSSPT
+686 ITGGYRGMAPSASP
-701 PKPRT
+701 PKART
-706 QIEGTI
+706 
-712 REIRNNESL
+712 EIAGAITQVRDNGSL
-721 QLATGDRI
+721 QLSIGDRI
-729 NHSDYG
+729 QHLDYG
-735 EGRVL
+735 QGVVTEL
-740 STRGE
+740 RGE

-750 AEVKFDSGPTKSLVV
+750 AQVNFDSGATKSLVV

>member
-1 LWINPICS
+1 
-9 VQLSTVP
+9 
-16 PKLYRVMNLLDGLN
+16 MNLNLLEGLN
-30 PQQIQAVTYRGP
+30 AQQAAAVTDRGP

-63 HLLANREAWPSQILA
+63 HLLANKEAWPSQILA

-92 VHSLIGQVA
+92 VHSLLGNVA
-101 EGMWIKTFHSACL
+101 DGMWIKTFHSACL
-114 QILRREAQRL
+114 QILRREASRL
-124 GHDSNF
+124 GHDANF
-130 TVYDT
+130 SVYDT

-149 GSDIDGLKPQT
+149 GSDIEGLKPQT

-175 EDFYSLID
+175 DDFYSLID
-183 SANPKDRAIADIFT
+183 SSNPKDRAIAEIFSQ
-197 RYSAELRKNN
+197 YQAALRKNN

-221 FRAYP
+221 FRSFP
-226 DVAAQY
+226 DIAAQY
-232 QRRFRHI
+232 QRRFRHVLI
-239 LVDEYQDTNHAQY
+239 DEYQDTNHAQY
-252 SLIRELTRPIPDLY
+252 SLIRELTKPIADLH
-266 NQPDP
+266 NEPDP
-271 TTGELPGPSSI
+271 NTGELAGPSAI

-313 TTILLEQNYRS
+313 KTILLEQNYRS

-344 KNLWT
+344 KNLWS
-349 DAGDGEKITAYTAID
+349 DAGDGEKIVSFTGLD
-364 ERSEAAFVVDGIQEL
+364 ERGEAAYIVDQIQDL
-379 HKLGLAYRDIAVLYR
+379 RKQGTAYRDMAVLYR

-412 YAVIG
+412 YMVIG

-431 AYLTSIANPR
+431 AYLTAIANPR
-441 DDEAIRRILN
+441 NDEAVRRILN

-466 ELARKEG
+466 ELARRDES
-473 ISFRQALGRTEA
+473 SFRQALLKTDSLG
-485 LSLGPKLTSAIS
+485 LGPKLTAALNN
-497 TFSNLLNDL
+497 FSKLLNDL
-506 DAKSVES
+506 DAMSVEAK
-513 SIVDVLTSALSLS
+513 IADVLSAALNLS
-526 GYRGALEASR
+526 GYRANLEDSR
-536 DPQDEARVDNLDALA
+536 DPQDEARLDNLDALI
-551 GQIFEYQRQNPEAT
+551 GQVSEYQRQYPEAT
-565 IAEYLADITLA
+565 IAEYLADIALA

-588 VSLMTLH
+588 ISLMTLH

-601 YEAIYLV
+601 YDVIFLV
-608 GLEQGTLPHIR
+608 GLEQGTLPHVR

-633 LYVGMTRAKQRL
+633 LYVGMTRAKQKL
-645 YLTSSLQRTLFG
+645 YLSSALQRTLFG

-662 LPSSFLEDIPEEL
+662 LPSSFLGDIPIEL
-675 VSKEGAERASS
+675 IQSEGATRASAGT
-686 SYIAGGYRGMSSSPT
+686 ITGGYRGMAPSASP
-701 PKPRT
+701 PKART
-706 QIEGTI
+706 
-712 REIRNNESL
+712 EIAGAITQVRDNGSL
-721 QLATGDRI
+721 QLEIGDRI
-729 NHSDYG
+729 QHLDYG
-735 EGRVL
+735 HGVVTEL
-740 STRGE
+740 RGE

-750 AEVKFDSGPTKSLVV
+750 AQVNFDSGATKSLVV

>member
-1 LWINPICS
+1 
-9 VQLSTVP
+9 
-16 PKLYRVMNLLDGLN
+16 MNLNLLEGLN
-30 PQQIQAVTYRGP
+30 AQQVAAVTDRGP

-63 HLLANREAWPSQILA
+63 HLLANKEAWPSQILA

-92 VHSLIGQVA
+92 VHSLLGNVA
-101 EGMWIKTFHSACL
+101 DGMWIKTFHSACL
-114 QILRREAQRL
+114 QILRREASRL

-130 TVYDT
+130 SVYDT

-149 GSDIDGLKPQT
+149 GSDIEGLKPQT

-175 EDFYSLID
+175 DDFYSLID
-183 SANPKDRAIADIFT
+183 SSNPKDRAIAEIFSQ
-197 RYSAELRKNN
+197 YQAALRKNN

-221 FRAYP
+221 FRSFP
-226 DVAAQY
+226 DIAAQY
-232 QRRFRHI
+232 QRRFRHVLI
-239 LVDEYQDTNHAQY
+239 DEYQDTNHAQY
-252 SLIRELTRPIPDLY
+252 SLIRELTKPIADLH
-266 NQPDP
+266 NEPDP
-271 TTGELPGPSSI
+271 NTGELAGPSAI

-313 TTILLEQNYRS
+313 KTILLEQNYRS

-344 KNLWT
+344 KNLWS
-349 DAGDGEKITAYTAID
+349 DAGDGEKIVSFTGLD
-364 ERSEAAFVVDGIQEL
+364 ERGEAAYIVDQIQDL
-379 HKLGLAYRDIAVLYR
+379 RKQGTAYRDMAVLYR

-412 YAVIG
+412 YMVIG

-431 AYLTSIANPR
+431 AYLTAIANPR
-441 DDEAIRRILN
+441 NDEAVRRILN

-466 ELARKEG
+466 ELARRDES
-473 ISFRQALGRTEA
+473 SFRQALLKTDSLG
-485 LSLGPKLTSAIS
+485 LGPKLTAALNN
-497 TFSNLLNDL
+497 FSKLLDDL
-506 DAKSVES
+506 DAMSVEAK
-513 SIVDVLTSALSLS
+513 IADVLSAALNLS
-526 GYRGALEASR
+526 GYRANLEDSR
-536 DPQDEARVDNLDALA
+536 DPQDEARVDNLDALI
-551 GQIFEYQRQNPEAT
+551 GQVSEYQRQYPEAT
-565 IAEYLADITLA
+565 IAEYLADIALA

-588 VSLMTLH
+588 ISLMTLH

-601 YEAIYLV
+601 YDVIFLV
-608 GLEQGTLPHIR
+608 GLEQGTLPHVR

-633 LYVGMTRAKQRL
+633 LYVGMTRAKQKL
-645 YLTSSLQRTLFG
+645 YLSSALQRTLFG

-662 LPSSFLEDIPEEL
+662 LPSSFLGDIPIEL
-675 VSKEGAERASS
+675 IQSEGATRASAGT
-686 SYIAGGYRGMSSSPT
+686 ITGGYRGMAPSAT
-701 PKPRT
+701 PPKART
-706 QIEGTI
+706 
-712 REIRNNESL
+712 EIAGAITQVRDNGSL
-721 QLATGDRI
+721 QLEIGDRI
-729 NHSDYG
+729 QHQDYG
-735 EGRVL
+735 QGVVTEL
-740 STRGE
+740 RGE

-750 AEVKFDSGPTKSLVV
+750 AQVNFDSGATKSLVV

>member
-1 LWINPICS
+1 
-9 VQLSTVP
+9 
-16 PKLYRVMNLLDGLN
+16 MNLNLLEGLN
-30 PQQIQAVTYRGP
+30 AQQVAAVTDRGP

-63 HLLANREAWPSQILA
+63 HLLANKEAWPSQILA

-92 VHSLIGQVA
+92 VHSLLGNVA
-101 EGMWIKTFHSACL
+101 DGMWIKTFHSACL
-114 QILRREAQRL
+114 QILRREASRL
-124 GHDSNF
+124 GHDANF
-130 TVYDT
+130 SVYDT

-149 GSDIDGLKPQT
+149 GSDIEGLKPQT

-175 EDFYSLID
+175 DDFYSLID
-183 SANPKDRAIADIFT
+183 SSNPKDRAIAEIFT
-197 RYSAELRKNN
+197 QYQAALRKNN

-221 FRAYP
+221 FRSFP
-226 DVAAQY
+226 DIAAQY

-239 LVDEYQDTNHAQY
+239 LIDEYQDTNHAQY
-252 SLIRELTRPIPDLY
+252 SLIRELTKPIADLH
-266 NQPDP
+266 NEPDP
-271 TTGELPGPSSI
+271 NTGELAGPSAI

-313 TTILLEQNYRS
+313 RTILLEQNYRS

-344 KNLWT
+344 KNLWS
-349 DAGDGEKITAYTAID
+349 DAGDGEKIVSFTGLD
-364 ERSEAAFVVDGIQEL
+364 ERGEAAYIVDQIQEL
-379 HKLGLAYRDIAVLYR
+379 RQAGTGYRDMAVLYR

-412 YAVIG
+412 YMVIG

-431 AYLTSIANPR
+431 AYLTAIANPR
-441 DDEAIRRILN
+441 NDEAVRRILN

-466 ELARKEG
+466 ELARRDES
-473 ISFRQALGRTEA
+473 SFRQALLKTDSLG
-485 LSLGPKLTSAIS
+485 LGPKLTTAINS
-497 TFSNLLNDL
+497 FSKLLNDL
-506 DAKSVES
+506 DAMSVEAK
-513 SIVDVLTSALSLS
+513 IADVLSAALNLS
-526 GYRGALEASR
+526 GYRANLEDSR
-536 DPQDEARVDNLDALA
+536 DPQDEARVDNLDALI
-551 GQIFEYQRQNPEAT
+551 GQVFEYQRQYPEAT
-565 IAEYLADITLA
+565 IAEYLADIALA

-588 VSLMTLH
+588 ISLMTLH

-601 YEAIYLV
+601 YDVIFLV

-633 LYVGMTRAKQRL
+633 LYVGMTRAKQKL
-645 YLTSSLQRTLFG
+645 YLSSALQRTLFG

-662 LPSSFLEDIPEEL
+662 LPSSFLADIPIEL
-675 VSKEGAERASS
+675 IQSEGATRASAGT
-686 SYIAGGYRGMSSSPT
+686 ITGGYRGMAPSAT
-701 PKPRT
+701 PPKART
-706 QIEGTI
+706 
-712 REIRNNESL
+712 EIAGAITQVRDNGSL
-721 QLATGDRI
+721 QLEIGDRI
-729 NHSDYG
+729 QHQDYG
-735 EGRVL
+735 QGVVTEL
-740 STRGE
+740 RGE

-750 AEVKFDSGPTKSLVV
+750 AQVNFDSGATKSLVV

>member
-1 LWINPICS
+1 
-9 VQLSTVP
+9 
-16 PKLYRVMNLLDGLN
+16 MNLNLLEGLN
-30 PQQIQAVTYRGP
+30 AQQVAAVTDRGP

-63 HLLANREAWPSQILA
+63 HLLANKEAWPSQILA

-92 VHSLIGQVA
+92 VHSLLGNVA
-101 EGMWIKTFHSACL
+101 DGMWIKTFHSACL
-114 QILRREAQRL
+114 QILRREASRL

-130 TVYDT
+130 SVYDT

-149 GSDIDGLKPQT
+149 GSDIEGLKPQT

-175 EDFYSLID
+175 DDFYSLID
-183 SANPKDRAIADIFT
+183 SSNPKDRAIAEIFT
-197 RYSAELRKNN
+197 QYQAALRKNN

-221 FRAYP
+221 FRSFP
-226 DVAAQY
+226 DIAAQY
-232 QRRFRHI
+232 QRRFRHV

-252 SLIRELTRPIPDLY
+252 SLIRELTKPIADLH
-266 NQPDP
+266 NEPDP
-271 TTGELPGPSSI
+271 NTGELAGPSAI

-313 TTILLEQNYRS
+313 RTILLEQNYRS

-344 KNLWT
+344 KNLWS
-349 DAGDGEKITAYTAID
+349 DAGDGEKIVSFTGLD
-364 ERSEAAFVVDGIQEL
+364 ERGEAAYIVDQIQEL
-379 HKLGLAYRDIAVLYR
+379 RQAGTGYRDMAVLYR

-412 YAVIG
+412 YMVIG

-431 AYLTSIANPR
+431 AYLTAIANPR
-441 DDEAIRRILN
+441 NDEAVRRILN

-466 ELARKEG
+466 ELARRDES
-473 ISFRQALGRTEA
+473 SFRQALLKTDSLG
-485 LSLGPKLTSAIS
+485 LGPKLTTAINS
-497 TFSNLLNDL
+497 FSKLLNDL
-506 DAKSVES
+506 DAMSVEAK
-513 SIVDVLTSALSLS
+513 IADVLSAALNLS
-526 GYRGALEASR
+526 GYRANLEDSR
-536 DPQDEARVDNLDALA
+536 DPQDEARVDNLDALI
-551 GQIFEYQRQNPEAT
+551 GQVFEYQRQYPEAT
-565 IAEYLADITLA
+565 IAEYLADIALA

-588 VSLMTLH
+588 ISLMTLH

-601 YEAIYLV
+601 YDVIFLV

-633 LYVGMTRAKQRL
+633 LYVGMTRAKQKL
-645 YLTSSLQRTLFG
+645 YLSSALQRTLFG

-662 LPSSFLEDIPEEL
+662 LPSSFLADIPIEL
-675 VSKEGAERASS
+675 IQSEGATRASAGT
-686 SYIAGGYRGMSSSPT
+686 ITGGYRGMAPSAT
-701 PKPRT
+701 PPKART
-706 QIEGTI
+706 
-712 REIRNNESL
+712 EIAGAITQVRDNGSL
-721 QLATGDRI
+721 QLEIGDRI
-729 NHSDYG
+729 QHQDYG
-735 EGRVL
+735 QGVVTEV
-740 STRGE
+740 RGE

-750 AEVKFDSGPTKSLVV
+750 AQVNFDSGATKSLVV

>member
-1 LWINPICS
+1 
-9 VQLSTVP
+9 
-16 PKLYRVMNLLDGLN
+16 MNLNLLEGLN
-30 PQQIQAVTYRGP
+30 AQQVAAVTDRGP

-63 HLLANREAWPSQILA
+63 HLLANKEAWPSQILA

-92 VHSLIGQVA
+92 VHSLLGNVA
-101 EGMWIKTFHSACL
+101 DGMWIKTFHSACL
-114 QILRREAQRL
+114 QILRREASRL

-130 TVYDT
+130 SVYDT

-149 GSDIDGLKPQT
+149 GSDIEGLKPQT

-175 EDFYSLID
+175 DDFYSLID
-183 SANPKDRAIADIFT
+183 SSNPKDRAIAEIFT
-197 RYSAELRKNN
+197 QYQAALRKNN

-221 FRAYP
+221 FRSFP
-226 DVAAQY
+226 DIAAQY

-239 LVDEYQDTNHAQY
+239 LIDEYQDTNHAQY
-252 SLIRELTRPIPDLY
+252 SLIRELTKPISDLH
-266 NQPDP
+266 NEPDP
-271 TTGELPGPSSI
+271 NTGELAGPSAI

-306 AKDFPGS
+306 GKDFPGS
-313 TTILLEQNYRS
+313 KTILLEQNYRS

-344 KNLWT
+344 KNLWS
-349 DAGDGEKITAYTAID
+349 DAGDGEKIVSFTGLD
-364 ERSEAAFVVDGIQEL
+364 ERGEAAYIVDQIQDL
-379 HKLGLAYRDIAVLYR
+379 RKAGTAYRDMAVLYR

-412 YAVIG
+412 YMVIG

-431 AYLTSIANPR
+431 AYLTAIANPR
-441 DDEAIRRILN
+441 NDEAVRRILN

-466 ELARKEG
+466 ELARRDES
-473 ISFRQALGRTEA
+473 SFRQALLKTDSLG
-485 LSLGPKLTSAIS
+485 LGPKLTAALNN
-497 TFSNLLNDL
+497 FSKLLNDL
-506 DAKSVES
+506 DAMSVDAK
-513 SIVDVLTSALSLS
+513 IADVLSAALNLS
-526 GYRGALEASR
+526 GYRANLEDSR
-536 DPQDEARVDNLDALA
+536 DPQDEARVDNLDALI
-551 GQIFEYQRQNPEAT
+551 GQVSEYQRQYPEAT
-565 IAEYLADITLA
+565 IAEYLADIALA

-588 VSLMTLH
+588 ISLMTLH

-601 YEAIYLV
+601 YDVIFLV
-608 GLEQGTLPHIR
+608 GLEQGTLPHVR

-633 LYVGMTRAKQRL
+633 LYVGMTRAKQKL
-645 YLTSSLQRTLFG
+645 YLSSALQRTLFG

-662 LPSSFLEDIPEEL
+662 LPSSFLGDIPIEL
-675 VSKEGAERASS
+675 IQSEGATRASAGT
-686 SYIAGGYRGMSSSPT
+686 ITGGYRGMAPSAT
-701 PKPRT
+701 PPKART
-706 QIEGTI
+706 
-712 REIRNNESL
+712 EIAGAITQVRDNGSL
-721 QLATGDRI
+721 QLEIGDRI
-729 NHSDYG
+729 QHQDYG
-735 EGRVL
+735 QGVVTEL
-740 STRGE
+740 RGE

-750 AEVKFDSGPTKSLVV
+750 AQVNFDSGATKSLVV

>member
-1 LWINPICS
+1 
-9 VQLSTVP
+9 
-16 PKLYRVMNLLDGLN
+16 MNLLDGLN
-30 PQQIQAVTYRGP
+30 PQQQQAVTYRGP

-63 HLLANREAWPSQILA
+63 QLLAHREAWPSQILA

-84 AANEMKER
+84 AANEMRER
-92 VHSLIGQVA
+92 IHALIGESA

-114 QILRREAQRL
+114 QILRREANRL

-135 GDTKALIKRLIRES
+135 GDTRALIKRLIRES
-149 GSDIDGLKPQT
+149 GSDIEGLKPQS

-175 EDFYSLID
+175 QDFYSMID
-183 SANPKDRAIADIFT
+183 SSNPKDRAIADIFA
-197 RYSAELRKNN
+197 RYSQELKKNN
-207 AFDFDDLIAETVYL
+207 AFDFDDLLAETVYL
-221 FRAYP
+221 FRSFP
-226 DVAAQY
+226 DIASQY

-252 SLIRELTRPIPDLY
+252 SLIRELTKPIPDSF

-271 TTGELPGPSSI
+271 ATGELLGPSQI

-306 AKDFPGS
+306 SKDFPGS
-313 TTILLEQNYRS
+313 KTILLEQNYRS

-349 DAGDGEKITAYTAID
+349 DAGSGEKITAFTGLD
-364 ERSEAAFVVDGIQEL
+364 ERAEAAFVVDSLKEL
-379 HKLGLAYRDIAVLYR
+379 HENGLAYRDIAVLYR

-431 AYLTSIANPR
+431 AYLTTIANPR

-466 ELARKEG
+466 ELARKEN
-473 ISFRQALGRTEA
+473 ISFRQALGRTDQ
-485 LSLGPKLTSAIS
+485 LGLGPKLTGSLTA
-497 TFSNLLNDL
+497 FAKLLNDL
-506 DAKSVES
+506 DAQSVES
-513 SIVDVLTSALSLS
+513 SIADVLSAALNLS
-526 GYRGALEASR
+526 GYRGALEDSR
-536 DPQDEARVDNLDALA
+536 DPQDEARVDNLDALI
-551 GQIFEYQRQNPEAT
+551 GQVFEYQRQNPGTT

-601 YEAIYLV
+601 YEVIFLV
-608 GLEQGTLPHIR
+608 GLEQGTLPHVR
-619 SFDEPGGVAEERRL
+619 AFDEPGGVAEERRL
-633 LYVGMTRAKQRL
+633 LYVGMTRAKKRL
-645 YLTSSLQRTLFG
+645 YLTSALQRTLFG

-662 LPSSFLEDIPEEL
+662 LPSSFLADIPEDL
-675 VSKEGAERASS
+675 LQKEGVERGFGGG
-686 SYIAGGYRGMSSSPT
+686 IAGGYRGSLDSPS

-706 QIEGTI
+706 QIAGAI
-712 REIRNNESL
+712 REIRDNSSL
-721 QLATGDRI
+721 QLSPGDRI
-729 NHSDYG
+729 NHADYG
-735 EGRVL
+735 EGSVIA
-740 STRGE
+740 TRGE
-745 GARQV
+745 GAKQV
-750 AEVKFDSGPTKSLVV
+750 AEVKFDSGASKTLVV

>member
-1 LWINPICS
+1 
-9 VQLSTVP
+9 
-16 PKLYRVMNLLDGLN
+16 MNLNLLEGLN
-30 PQQIQAVTYRGP
+30 AQQVAAVTDRGP

-63 HLLANREAWPSQILA
+63 HLLANKEAWPSQILA

-92 VHSLIGQVA
+92 VHSLLGNVA
-101 EGMWIKTFHSACL
+101 DGMWIKTFHSACL
-114 QILRREAQRL
+114 QILRREASRL
-124 GHDSNF
+124 GHDANF
-130 TVYDT
+130 SVYDT

-149 GSDIDGLKPQT
+149 GSDIEGLKPQT

-175 EDFYSLID
+175 DDFYSLID
-183 SANPKDRAIADIFT
+183 SSNPKDRAIAEIFSQ
-197 RYSAELRKNN
+197 YQAALRKNN

-221 FRAYP
+221 FRSFP
-226 DVAAQY
+226 DIAAQY
-232 QRRFRHI
+232 QRRFRHVLI
-239 LVDEYQDTNHAQY
+239 DEYQDTNHAQY
-252 SLIRELTRPIPDLY
+252 SLIRELTKPIADLH
-266 NQPDP
+266 NEPDP
-271 TTGELPGPSSI
+271 NTGELAGPSAI

-313 TTILLEQNYRS
+313 KTILLEQNYRS

-344 KNLWT
+344 KNLWS
-349 DAGDGEKITAYTAID
+349 DAGDGEKIVSFTGLD
-364 ERSEAAFVVDGIQEL
+364 ERGEAAYIVDQIQDL
-379 HKLGLAYRDIAVLYR
+379 RKQGTAYRDMAVLYR

-412 YAVIG
+412 YMVIG

-431 AYLTSIANPR
+431 AYLTAIANPR
-441 DDEAIRRILN
+441 NDEAVRRILN

-466 ELARKEG
+466 ELARRDES
-473 ISFRQALGRTEA
+473 SFRQALLKTDSLG
-485 LSLGPKLTSAIS
+485 LGPKLTAALNN
-497 TFSNLLNDL
+497 FSKLLNDL
-506 DAKSVES
+506 DAMSVEAK
-513 SIVDVLTSALSLS
+513 IADVLSAALNLS
-526 GYRGALEASR
+526 GYRANLEDSR
-536 DPQDEARVDNLDALA
+536 DPQDEARLDNLDALI
-551 GQIFEYQRQNPEAT
+551 GQVSEYQRQYPEAT
-565 IAEYLADITLA
+565 IAEYLADIALA

-588 VSLMTLH
+588 ISLMTLH

-601 YEAIYLV
+601 YDVIFLV
-608 GLEQGTLPHIR
+608 GLEQGTLPHVR

-633 LYVGMTRAKQRL
+633 LYVGMTRAKQKL
-645 YLTSSLQRTLFG
+645 YLSSALQRTLFG

-662 LPSSFLEDIPEEL
+662 LPSSFLGDIPIEL
-675 VSKEGAERASS
+675 IQSEGATRASAGT
-686 SYIAGGYRGMSSSPT
+686 ITGGYRGMAPSASP
-701 PKPRT
+701 PKART
-706 QIEGTI
+706 
-712 REIRNNESL
+712 EIAGAITQVRDNGSL
-721 QLATGDRI
+721 QLEIGDRI
-729 NHSDYG
+729 QHLDYG
-735 EGRVL
+735 HGVVTEL
-740 STRGE
+740 RGE

-750 AEVKFDSGPTKSLVV
+750 AQVNFDSGATKSLVV

>member
-1 LWINPICS
+1 
-9 VQLSTVP
+9 
-16 PKLYRVMNLLDGLN
+16 MNLNLLEGLN
-30 PQQIQAVTYRGP
+30 AQQVAAVTDRGP

-63 HLLANREAWPSQILA
+63 HLLDNKEAWPSQILA

-92 VHSLIGQVA
+92 VHSLLGNVA
-101 EGMWIKTFHSACL
+101 DGMWIKTFHSACL
-114 QILRREAQRL
+114 QILRREANRL
-124 GHDSNF
+124 GHDANF
-130 TVYDT
+130 SVYDT

-149 GSDIDGLKPQT
+149 GSDIEGLKPQT

-175 EDFYSLID
+175 DDFYSLID
-183 SANPKDRAIADIFT
+183 SSNPKDRAIAEIFT
-197 RYSAELRKNN
+197 QYQAALRKNN

-221 FRAYP
+221 FRSSP
-226 DVAAQY
+226 DIAAAY

-252 SLIRELTRPIPDLY
+252 SLIRELTKPIADLH
-266 NQPDP
+266 NEPDP
-271 TTGELPGPSSI
+271 NTGELAGPSAI

-313 TTILLEQNYRS
+313 RTILLEQNYRS

-344 KNLWT
+344 KNLWS
-349 DAGDGEKITAYTAID
+349 DAGDGEKIVSFTGLD
-364 ERSEAAFVVDGIQEL
+364 ERGEAAYIVDQIQDL
-379 HKLGLAYRDIAVLYR
+379 RKAGTAYRDMAVLYR

-412 YAVIG
+412 YMVIG

-431 AYLTSIANPR
+431 AYLTAIANPR
-441 DDEAIRRILN
+441 NDEAVRRILN

-466 ELARKEG
+466 ELARRDES
-473 ISFRQALGRTEA
+473 SFRQALLKTDA
-485 LSLGPKLTSAIS
+485 LSLGPKLTTAINS
-497 TFSNLLNDL
+497 FSKLLNDL
-506 DAKSVES
+506 DAMSVEAKMA
-513 SIVDVLTSALSLS
+513 DVLSAALNLS
-526 GYRGALEASR
+526 GYRANLEDSR
-536 DPQDEARVDNLDALA
+536 DPQDEARVDNLDALI
-551 GQIFEYQRQNPEAT
+551 GQVFEYQRQYPEAT
-565 IAEYLADITLA
+565 IAEYLADIALA

-588 VSLMTLH
+588 ISLMTLH

-601 YEAIYLV
+601 YDVIFLV
-608 GLEQGTLPHIR
+608 GLEQGTLPHVR

-633 LYVGMTRAKQRL
+633 LYVGMTRAKQKL
-645 YLTSSLQRTLFG
+645 YLSSALQRTLFG

-662 LPSSFLEDIPEEL
+662 LPSSFLGDIPIEL
-675 VSKEGAERASS
+675 IQSEGATRASAGT
-686 SYIAGGYRGMSSSPT
+686 ITGGYRGMAPSAT
-701 PKPRT
+701 PPKART
-706 QIEGTI
+706 
-712 REIRNNESL
+712 EIAGAITQVRDNGSL
-721 QLATGDRI
+721 QLAIGDRI
-729 NHSDYG
+729 QHLDYG
-735 EGRVL
+735 KGVVAEL
-740 STRGE
+740 RGE

-750 AEVKFDSGPTKSLVV
+750 AQVNFDSGATKSLVV
-765 KIAPIE
+765 KIAPIK

>member
-1 LWINPICS
+1 
-9 VQLSTVP
+9 
-16 PKLYRVMNLLDGLN
+16 MNLNLLEGLN
-30 PQQIQAVTYRGP
+30 AQQVAAVTDRGP

-63 HLLANREAWPSQILA
+63 HLLANKEAWPSQILA

-92 VHSLIGQVA
+92 VHSLLGNVA
-101 EGMWIKTFHSACL
+101 DGMWIKTFHSACL
-114 QILRREAQRL
+114 QILRREASRL

-130 TVYDT
+130 SVYDT

-149 GSDIDGLKPQT
+149 GSDIEGLKPQT

-175 EDFYSLID
+175 DDFYSLID
-183 SANPKDRAIADIFT
+183 SSNPKDRAIAEIFT
-197 RYSAELRKNN
+197 QYQAALRKNN

-221 FRAYP
+221 FRSFP
-226 DVAAQY
+226 DIAAQY

-252 SLIRELTRPIPDLY
+252 SLIRELTKPIADL
-266 NQPDP
+266 NNEPDP
-271 TTGELPGPSSI
+271 NTGELSGPSAI

-313 TTILLEQNYRS
+313 RTILLEQNYRS

-344 KNLWT
+344 KNLWS
-349 DAGDGEKITAYTAID
+349 DAGDGEKIVSFTGLD
-364 ERSEAAFVVDGIQEL
+364 ERGEAAYIVDQIQDL
-379 HKLGLAYRDIAVLYR
+379 RKQGTAYRDMAVLYR

-412 YAVIG
+412 YMVIG

-431 AYLTSIANPR
+431 AYLTAIANPR
-441 DDEAIRRILN
+441 NDEAVRRILN

-466 ELARKEG
+466 ELARRDES
-473 ISFRQALGRTEA
+473 SFRQALLKTDT
-485 LSLGPKLTSAIS
+485 LSLGPKLTTAINS
-497 TFSNLLNDL
+497 FSKLLNDL
-506 DAKSVES
+506 DAMSVES
-513 SIVDVLTSALSLS
+513 KIADVLSAALNLS
-526 GYRGALEASR
+526 GYRANLEDSR
-536 DPQDEARVDNLDALA
+536 DPQDEARVDNLDALI
-551 GQIFEYQRQNPEAT
+551 GQVFEYQRQYPEAT
-565 IAEYLADITLA
+565 IAEYLADIALA

-588 VSLMTLH
+588 ISLMTLH

-601 YEAIYLV
+601 YDVIFLV

-633 LYVGMTRAKQRL
+633 LYVGMTRAKQKL
-645 YLTSSLQRTLFG
+645 YLSSALQRTLFG

-662 LPSSFLEDIPEEL
+662 LPSSFLGDIPIEL
-675 VSKEGAERASS
+675 IQSEGATRASAGT
-686 SYIAGGYRGMSSSPT
+686 ITGGYRGMAPSAT
-701 PKPRT
+701 PPKART
-706 QIEGTI
+706 
-712 REIRNNESL
+712 EIAGAIKEVRDNGSL
-721 QLATGDRI
+721 QLEIGDRI
-729 NHSDYG
+729 QHLDYG
-735 EGRVL
+735 QGVVTEL
-740 STRGE
+740 RGE

-750 AEVKFDSGPTKSLVV
+750 AQVNFDSGATKSLVV

>member
-1 LWINPICS
+1 
-9 VQLSTVP
+9 
-16 PKLYRVMNLLDGLN
+16 MNLNLLEGLN
-30 PQQIQAVTYRGP
+30 AQQVAAVTDRGP

-63 HLLANREAWPSQILA
+63 HLLANKEAWPTQILA

-92 VHSLIGQVA
+92 VHSLLGNVA
-101 EGMWIKTFHSACL
+101 DGMWIKTFHSACL
-114 QILRREAQRL
+114 QILRREASRL

-130 TVYDT
+130 SVYDT

-149 GSDIDGLKPQT
+149 GSDIEGLKPQT

-175 EDFYSLID
+175 DDFYSLID
-183 SANPKDRAIADIFT
+183 SSNPKDRAIAEIFT
-197 RYSAELRKNN
+197 QYQAALRKNN

-221 FRAYP
+221 FRSFP
-226 DVAAQY
+226 DIAAQY

-252 SLIRELTRPIPDLY
+252 SLIRELTKSIANL
-266 NQPDP
+266 NNEPDP
-271 TTGELPGPSSI
+271 NTGELAGPSAI

-313 TTILLEQNYRS
+313 RTILLEQNYRS

-344 KNLWT
+344 KNLWS
-349 DAGDGEKITAYTAID
+349 DAGDGEKIVSFTGLD
-364 ERSEAAFVVDGIQEL
+364 ERGEAAYIVDQIQDL
-379 HKLGLAYRDIAVLYR
+379 RKQGTAYRDMAVLYR

-412 YAVIG
+412 YMVIG

-431 AYLTSIANPR
+431 AYLTAIANPR
-441 DDEAIRRILN
+441 NDEAVRRILN

-466 ELARKEG
+466 ELARRDES
-473 ISFRQALGRTEA
+473 SFRQALLKTDA
-485 LSLGPKLTSAIS
+485 LSLGPKLTTAINS
-497 TFSNLLNDL
+497 FSKLLNDL
-506 DAKSVES
+506 DAMSVES
-513 SIVDVLTSALSLS
+513 KIADVLSAALNLS
-526 GYRGALEASR
+526 GYRANLEDSR
-536 DPQDEARVDNLDALA
+536 DPQDEARVDNLDALI
-551 GQIFEYQRQNPEAT
+551 GQVFEYQRQYPEAT
-565 IAEYLADITLA
+565 IAEYLADIALA

-588 VSLMTLH
+588 ISLMTLH

-601 YEAIYLV
+601 YDVIFLV

-633 LYVGMTRAKQRL
+633 LYVGMTRAKQKL
-645 YLTSSLQRTLFG
+645 YLSSALQRTLFG

-662 LPSSFLEDIPEEL
+662 LPSSFLGDIPIEL
-675 VSKEGAERASS
+675 IQSEGATRASAGT
-686 SYIAGGYRGMSSSPT
+686 ITGGYRGMAPSAT
-701 PKPRT
+701 PPKART
-706 QIEGTI
+706 
-712 REIRNNESL
+712 EIAGAIKEVRDNGSL
-721 QLATGDRI
+721 QLEIGDRI
-729 NHSDYG
+729 QHLDYG
-735 EGRVL
+735 QGVVTEL
-740 STRGE
+740 RGE

-750 AEVKFDSGPTKSLVV
+750 AQVNFDSGATKSLVV

>member
-1 LWINPICS
+1 
-9 VQLSTVP
+9 
-16 PKLYRVMNLLDGLN
+16 MNLNLLEGLN
-30 PQQIQAVTYRGP
+30 AQQVAAVTDRGP

-63 HLLANREAWPSQILA
+63 HLLANKEAWPSQILA

-92 VHSLIGQVA
+92 VHSLLGNVA
-101 EGMWIKTFHSACL
+101 DGMWIKTFHSACL
-114 QILRREAQRL
+114 QILRREASRL
-124 GHDSNF
+124 GHDANF
-130 TVYDT
+130 SVYDT

-149 GSDIDGLKPQT
+149 GSDIEGLKPQT

-175 EDFYSLID
+175 DDFYSLID
-183 SANPKDRAIADIFT
+183 SSNPKDRAIAEIFSQ
-197 RYSAELRKNN
+197 YQAALRKNN

-221 FRAYP
+221 FRSFP
-226 DVAAQY
+226 DIAAQY

-239 LVDEYQDTNHAQY
+239 LIDEYQDTNHAQY
-252 SLIRELTRPIPDLY
+252 SLIRELTKPIADLH
-266 NQPDP
+266 NEPDP
-271 TTGELPGPSSI
+271 NTGELAGPSAI

-313 TTILLEQNYRS
+313 KTILLEQNYRS

-344 KNLWT
+344 KNLWS
-349 DAGDGEKITAYTAID
+349 DAGDGEKIVSFTGLD
-364 ERSEAAFVVDGIQEL
+364 ERGEAAYIVDQIQDL
-379 HKLGLAYRDIAVLYR
+379 RKQGTAYRDMAVLYR

-412 YAVIG
+412 YMVIG

-431 AYLTSIANPR
+431 AYLTAIANPR
-441 DDEAIRRILN
+441 NDEAVRRILN

-466 ELARKEG
+466 ELARRDER
-473 ISFRQALGRTEA
+473 SFRQALLKTDS
-485 LSLGPKLTSAIS
+485 LSLGPKLTAALNS
-497 TFSNLLNDL
+497 FSKLLNDL
-506 DAKSVES
+506 DAMSVEAK
-513 SIVDVLTSALSLS
+513 IADVLSAALNLS
-526 GYRGALEASR
+526 GYRANLEDSR
-536 DPQDEARVDNLDALA
+536 DPQDEARVDNLDALI
-551 GQIFEYQRQNPEAT
+551 GQVSEYQRQYPEAT
-565 IAEYLADITLA
+565 IAEYLADIALA

-588 VSLMTLH
+588 ISLMTLH

-601 YEAIYLV
+601 YDVIFLV
-608 GLEQGTLPHIR
+608 GLEQGTLPHVR

-633 LYVGMTRAKQRL
+633 LYVGMTRAKQKL
-645 YLTSSLQRTLFG
+645 YLSSALQRTLFG

-662 LPSSFLEDIPEEL
+662 LPSSFLGDIPIEL
-675 VSKEGAERASS
+675 IQSEGATRASAGT
-686 SYIAGGYRGMSSSPT
+686 ITGGYRGMAPSASP
-701 PKPRT
+701 PKART
-706 QIEGTI
+706 
-712 REIRNNESL
+712 EIAGAITQVRDNGSL
-721 QLATGDRI
+721 QLEIGDRI
-729 NHSDYG
+729 QHLDYG
-735 EGRVL
+735 HGVVTEL
-740 STRGE
+740 RGE

-750 AEVKFDSGPTKSLVV
+750 AKVNFDSGATKSLVV

>member
-1 LWINPICS
+1 
-9 VQLSTVP
+9 
-16 PKLYRVMNLLDGLN
+16 MNLNLLEGLN
-30 PQQIQAVTYRGP
+30 AQQVSAVTDRGP

-63 HLLANREAWPSQILA
+63 HLLANKEAWPSQILA

-92 VHSLIGQVA
+92 VHSLLGNVA
-101 EGMWIKTFHSACL
+101 DGMWIKTFHSACL
-114 QILRREAQRL
+114 QILRREASRL

-130 TVYDT
+130 SVYDT

-149 GSDIDGLKPQT
+149 GSDIEGLKPQT

-175 EDFYSLID
+175 DDFYSLID
-183 SANPKDRAIADIFT
+183 SSNPKDRAIAEIFSQ
-197 RYSAELRKNN
+197 YQAALRKNN

-221 FRAYP
+221 FRSFP
-226 DVAAQY
+226 DIAAQY
-232 QRRFRHI
+232 QRRFRHVLI
-239 LVDEYQDTNHAQY
+239 DEYQDTNHAQY
-252 SLIRELTRPIPDLY
+252 SLIRELTKPIADLH
-266 NQPDP
+266 NEPDP
-271 TTGELPGPSSI
+271 NTGELAGPSAI

-313 TTILLEQNYRS
+313 KTILLEQNYRS

-344 KNLWT
+344 KNLWS
-349 DAGDGEKITAYTAID
+349 DAGDGAKIVSFTGLD
-364 ERSEAAFVVDGIQEL
+364 ERGEAAYIVDQIQDL
-379 HKLGLAYRDIAVLYR
+379 RKQGTAYRDMAVLYR

-412 YAVIG
+412 YMVIG

-431 AYLTSIANPR
+431 AYLTAIANPR
-441 DDEAIRRILN
+441 NDEAVRRILN

-466 ELARKEG
+466 ELARRDES
-473 ISFRQALGRTEA
+473 SFRQALLKTDSLG
-485 LSLGPKLTSAIS
+485 LGPKLTAALDN
-497 TFSNLLNDL
+497 FSKLLNDL
-506 DAKSVES
+506 DAMSVEAK
-513 SIVDVLTSALSLS
+513 IADVLSAALNLS
-526 GYRGALEASR
+526 GYRANLEDSR
-536 DPQDEARVDNLDALA
+536 DPQDEARVDNLDALI
-551 GQIFEYQRQNPEAT
+551 GQVSEYQRQYPEAT
-565 IAEYLADITLA
+565 IAEYLADIALA

-588 VSLMTLH
+588 ISLMTLH

-601 YEAIYLV
+601 YDVIFLV
-608 GLEQGTLPHIR
+608 GLEQGTLPHVR

-633 LYVGMTRAKQRL
+633 LYVGMTRAKQKL
-645 YLTSSLQRTLFG
+645 YLSSALQRTLFG

-662 LPSSFLEDIPEEL
+662 LPSSFLGDIPIEL
-675 VSKEGAERASS
+675 IQSEGATRASAGT
-686 SYIAGGYRGMSSSPT
+686 ITGGYRGMAPSAT
-701 PKPRT
+701 PPKART
-706 QIEGTI
+706 
-712 REIRNNESL
+712 EIAGAITQVRDNGSL
-721 QLATGDRI
+721 QLEIGDRI
-729 NHSDYG
+729 QHQDYG
-735 EGRVL
+735 QGVVTEL
-740 STRGE
+740 RGE

-750 AEVKFDSGPTKSLVV
+750 AQVNFDSGATKSLVV

>member
-1 LWINPICS
+1 
-9 VQLSTVP
+9 
-16 PKLYRVMNLLDGLN
+16 MNLNLLEGLN
-30 PQQIQAVTYRGP
+30 AQQVAAVTDRGP

-63 HLLANREAWPSQILA
+63 HLLANKEAWPSQILA

-92 VHSLIGQVA
+92 VHSLLGNVA
-101 EGMWIKTFHSACL
+101 DGMWIKTFHSACL
-114 QILRREAQRL
+114 QILRREASRL

-130 TVYDT
+130 SVYDT

-149 GSDIDGLKPQT
+149 GSDIEGLKPQT

-175 EDFYSLID
+175 DDFYSFID
-183 SANPKDRAIADIFT
+183 SSNPKDRAIAEIFSQ
-197 RYSAELRKNN
+197 YQAALRKNN

-221 FRAYP
+221 FRSFP
-226 DVAAQY
+226 DIAAQY

-239 LVDEYQDTNHAQY
+239 LIDEYQDTNHAQY
-252 SLIRELTRPIPDLY
+252 SLIRELTKPIADLH
-266 NQPDP
+266 NEPDP
-271 TTGELPGPSSI
+271 NTGELAGPSAI

-313 TTILLEQNYRS
+313 KTILLEQNYRS

-344 KNLWT
+344 KNLWS
-349 DAGDGEKITAYTAID
+349 DAGDGEKIVSFTGLD
-364 ERSEAAFVVDGIQEL
+364 ERGEAAYIVDQIQDL
-379 HKLGLAYRDIAVLYR
+379 RKQGTAYRDMAVLYR

-412 YAVIG
+412 YMVIG

-431 AYLTSIANPR
+431 AYLTAIANPR
-441 DDEAIRRILN
+441 NDEAVRRILN

-466 ELARKEG
+466 ELARRDES
-473 ISFRQALGRTEA
+473 SFRQALLKTDS
-485 LSLGPKLTSAIS
+485 LSLGPKLTAALNS
-497 TFSNLLNDL
+497 FSQLLNDL
-506 DAKSVES
+506 DAMSVEAK
-513 SIVDVLTSALSLS
+513 IADVLSAALNLS
-526 GYRGALEASR
+526 GYRANLEDSR
-536 DPQDEARVDNLDALA
+536 DPQDEARLDNLDALI
-551 GQIFEYQRQNPEAT
+551 GQVSEYQRQYPEAT
-565 IAEYLADITLA
+565 IAEYLADIALA

-588 VSLMTLH
+588 ISLMTLH

-601 YEAIYLV
+601 YDVIFLV
-608 GLEQGTLPHIR
+608 GLEQGTLPHVR

-633 LYVGMTRAKQRL
+633 LYVGMTRAKQKL
-645 YLTSSLQRTLFG
+645 YLSSALQRTLFG

-662 LPSSFLEDIPEEL
+662 LPSSFLGDIPIEL
-675 VSKEGAERASS
+675 IQSEGATRASAGT
-686 SYIAGGYRGMSSSPT
+686 ITGGYRGMAPSASP
-701 PKPRT
+701 PKART
-706 QIEGTI
+706 
-712 REIRNNESL
+712 EIAGAITQVRDNGSL
-721 QLATGDRI
+721 QLEIGDRI
-729 NHSDYG
+729 QHLDYG
-735 EGRVL
+735 QGVVTEL
-740 STRGE
+740 RGE

-750 AEVKFDSGPTKSLVV
+750 AQVNFDSGATKSLVV

>member
-1 LWINPICS
+1 
-9 VQLSTVP
+9 
-16 PKLYRVMNLLDGLN
+16 MNLNLLEGLN
-30 PQQIQAVTYRGP
+30 AQQVAAVTDRGP

-63 HLLANREAWPSQILA
+63 HLLANKEAWPSQILA

-92 VHSLIGQVA
+92 VHSLLGNVA
-101 EGMWIKTFHSACL
+101 DGMWIKTFHSACL
-114 QILRREAQRL
+114 QILRREASRL
-124 GHDSNF
+124 GHDANF
-130 TVYDT
+130 SVYDT

-149 GSDIDGLKPQT
+149 GSDIEGLKPQT

-175 EDFYSLID
+175 DDFYSLID
-183 SANPKDRAIADIFT
+183 SSNPKDRAIAEIFSQ
-197 RYSAELRKNN
+197 YQAALRKNN

-221 FRAYP
+221 FRSFP
-226 DVAAQY
+226 DIAAQY

-239 LVDEYQDTNHAQY
+239 LIDEYQDTNHAQY
-252 SLIRELTRPIPDLY
+252 SLIRELTKPIADLH
-266 NQPDP
+266 NEPDP
-271 TTGELPGPSSI
+271 NTGELAGPSAI

-313 TTILLEQNYRS
+313 KTILLEQNYRS

-344 KNLWT
+344 KNLWS
-349 DAGDGEKITAYTAID
+349 DAGDGEKIVSFTGLD
-364 ERSEAAFVVDGIQEL
+364 ERGEAAYIVDQIQDLRKQGI
-379 HKLGLAYRDIAVLYR
+379 AYRDMAVLYR

-412 YAVIG
+412 YMVIG

-431 AYLTSIANPR
+431 AYLTAIANPR
-441 DDEAIRRILN
+441 NDEAVRRILN

-466 ELARKEG
+466 ELARRDES
-473 ISFRQALGRTEA
+473 SFRQALLKTDSLG
-485 LSLGPKLTSAIS
+485 LGPKLTAALNS
-497 TFSNLLNDL
+497 FSKLLNDL
-506 DAKSVES
+506 DAMSVEAK
-513 SIVDVLTSALSLS
+513 IADVLSAALNLS
-526 GYRGALEASR
+526 GYRANLEDSR
-536 DPQDEARVDNLDALA
+536 DPQDEARLDNLDALI
-551 GQIFEYQRQNPEAT
+551 GQVSEYQRQYPEAT
-565 IAEYLADITLA
+565 IAEYLADIALA

-588 VSLMTLH
+588 ISLMTLH

-601 YEAIYLV
+601 YDVIFLV
-608 GLEQGTLPHIR
+608 GLEQGTLPHVR

-633 LYVGMTRAKQRL
+633 LYVGMTRAKQKL
-645 YLTSSLQRTLFG
+645 YLSSALQRTLFG

-662 LPSSFLEDIPEEL
+662 LPSSFLGDIPIEL
-675 VSKEGAERASS
+675 IQSEGATRASAGT
-686 SYIAGGYRGMSSSPT
+686 ITGGYRGMAPSASP
-701 PKPRT
+701 PKART
-706 QIEGTI
+706 
-712 REIRNNESL
+712 EIAGAITQVRDNGSL
-721 QLATGDRI
+721 QLAIGDRI
-729 NHSDYG
+729 QHLDYG
-735 EGRVL
+735 QGVVTEL
-740 STRGE
+740 RGE

-750 AEVKFDSGPTKSLVV
+750 AQVNFDSGATKSLVV

>member
-1 LWINPICS
+1 
-9 VQLSTVP
+9 
-16 PKLYRVMNLLDGLN
+16 MNLNLLEGLN
-30 PQQIQAVTYRGP
+30 AQQVAAVTDRGP

-63 HLLANREAWPSQILA
+63 HLLANKEAWPSQILA

-92 VHSLIGQVA
+92 VHSLLGNVA
-101 EGMWIKTFHSACL
+101 DGMWIKTFHSACL
-114 QILRREAQRL
+114 QILRREASRL
-124 GHDSNF
+124 GHDANF
-130 TVYDT
+130 SVYDT

-149 GSDIDGLKPQT
+149 GSDIEGLKPQS

-175 EDFYSLID
+175 DDFYSLID
-183 SANPKDRAIADIFT
+183 SSNPKDRAIAEIFT
-197 RYSAELRKNN
+197 QYQAALRKNN

-221 FRAYP
+221 FRSFP
-226 DVAAQY
+226 DIAAQY

-239 LVDEYQDTNHAQY
+239 LIDEYQDTNHAQY
-252 SLIRELTRPIPDLY
+252 SLIRELTKPIADLH
-266 NQPDP
+266 NEPDP
-271 TTGELPGPSSI
+271 NTGELAGPSAI

-313 TTILLEQNYRS
+313 RTILLEQNYRS

-344 KNLWT
+344 KNLWS
-349 DAGDGEKITAYTAID
+349 DAGDGEKIVSFTGLD
-364 ERSEAAFVVDGIQEL
+364 ERGEAAYIVDQIQDL
-379 HKLGLAYRDIAVLYR
+379 RKAGNAYRDMAVLYR

-412 YAVIG
+412 YMVIG

-431 AYLTSIANPR
+431 AYLTAIANPR
-441 DDEAIRRILN
+441 NDEAVRRILN

-466 ELARKEG
+466 ELARRDES
-473 ISFRQALGRTEA
+473 SFRQALLKTDS
-485 LSLGPKLTSAIS
+485 LSLGPKLTAALNS
-497 TFSNLLNDL
+497 FSKLLNDL
-506 DAKSVES
+506 DAMSVEAK
-513 SIVDVLTSALSLS
+513 IADVLSAALNFS
-526 GYRGALEASR
+526 GYRANLEDSR
-536 DPQDEARVDNLDALA
+536 DPQDEARVDNLDALI
-551 GQIFEYQRQNPEAT
+551 GQVSEYQRQYPEAT
-565 IAEYLADITLA
+565 IAEYLADIALA

-588 VSLMTLH
+588 ISLMTLH

-601 YEAIYLV
+601 YNVIFLV

-633 LYVGMTRAKQRL
+633 LYVGMTRAKQKL
-645 YLTSSLQRTLFG
+645 YLSSALQRTLFG

-662 LPSSFLEDIPEEL
+662 LPSSFLGDIPIEL
-675 VSKEGAERASS
+675 IQSEGATRASAGT
-686 SYIAGGYRGMSSSPT
+686 ITGGYRGMAPSAT
-701 PKPRT
+701 PPKART
-706 QIEGTI
+706 
-712 REIRNNESL
+712 EIVGAITQVRDNGSL
-721 QLATGDRI
+721 QLEIGDRI
-729 NHSDYG
+729 QHQDYG
-735 EGRVL
+735 QGVVTEL
-740 STRGE
+740 RGE

-750 AEVKFDSGPTKSLVV
+750 AQVNFDSGATKSLVV

>member
-1 LWINPICS
+1 
-9 VQLSTVP
+9 
-16 PKLYRVMNLLDGLN
+16 MNLNLLEGLN
-30 PQQIQAVTYRGP
+30 AQQAAAVTDRGP

-63 HLLANREAWPSQILA
+63 HLLANKEAWPSQILA

-92 VHSLIGQVA
+92 VHSLLGNVA
-101 EGMWIKTFHSACL
+101 DGMWIKTFHSACL
-114 QILRREAQRL
+114 QILRREASRL
-124 GHDSNF
+124 GHDANF
-130 TVYDT
+130 SVYDT

-149 GSDIDGLKPQT
+149 GSDIEGLKPQT

-175 EDFYSLID
+175 DDFYSLID
-183 SANPKDRAIADIFT
+183 SSNPKDRAIAEIFSQ
-197 RYSAELRKNN
+197 YQAALRKNN

-221 FRAYP
+221 FRSFP
-226 DVAAQY
+226 DIAAQY

-239 LVDEYQDTNHAQY
+239 LIDEYQDTNHAQY
-252 SLIRELTRPIPDLY
+252 SLIRELTKPIADLH
-266 NQPDP
+266 NEPDP
-271 TTGELPGPSSI
+271 NTGELAGPSAI

-313 TTILLEQNYRS
+313 KTILLEQNYRS

-344 KNLWT
+344 KNLWS
-349 DAGDGEKITAYTAID
+349 DAGDGEKIVSFTGLD
-364 ERSEAAFVVDGIQEL
+364 ERGEAAYIVDQIQDL
-379 HKLGLAYRDIAVLYR
+379 RKQGTAYRDMAVLYR

-412 YAVIG
+412 YMVIG

-431 AYLTSIANPR
+431 AYLTAIANPR
-441 DDEAIRRILN
+441 NDEAVRRILN

-466 ELARKEG
+466 ELARRDES
-473 ISFRQALGRTEA
+473 SFRQALLKTDSLG
-485 LSLGPKLTSAIS
+485 LGPKLTTALNS
-497 TFSNLLNDL
+497 FSQLLNDL
-506 DAKSVES
+506 DAMSVEAK
-513 SIVDVLTSALSLS
+513 IADVLSAALNLS
-526 GYRGALEASR
+526 GYRANLEDSR
-536 DPQDEARVDNLDALA
+536 DPQDEARLDNLDALI
-551 GQIFEYQRQNPEAT
+551 GQVSEYQRQYPEAT
-565 IAEYLADITLA
+565 IAEYLADIALA

-588 VSLMTLH
+588 ISLMTLH

-601 YEAIYLV
+601 YDVIFLV
-608 GLEQGTLPHIR
+608 GLEQGTLPHVR

-633 LYVGMTRAKQRL
+633 LYVGMTRAKQKL
-645 YLTSSLQRTLFG
+645 YLSSALQRTLFG

-662 LPSSFLEDIPEEL
+662 LPSSFLGDIPIEL
-675 VSKEGAERASS
+675 IQSEGATRASAGT
-686 SYIAGGYRGMSSSPT
+686 ITGGYRGMAPSAST
-701 PKPRT
+701 PKART
-706 QIEGTI
+706 
-712 REIRNNESL
+712 EIAGAITQVRDNGSL
-721 QLATGDRI
+721 QLEIGDRI
-729 NHSDYG
+729 QHLDYG
-735 EGRVL
+735 QGVVTEL
-740 STRGE
+740 RGE

-750 AEVKFDSGPTKSLVV
+750 AQVNFDSGATKSLVV

>member
-1 LWINPICS
+1 
-9 VQLSTVP
+9 
-16 PKLYRVMNLLDGLN
+16 MNLNLLEGLN
-30 PQQIQAVTYRGP
+30 AQQVAAVTDRGP

-63 HLLANREAWPSQILA
+63 HLLANKEAWPSQILA

-92 VHSLIGQVA
+92 VHSLLGNVA
-101 EGMWIKTFHSACL
+101 DGMWIKTFHSACL
-114 QILRREAQRL
+114 QILRREASRL

-130 TVYDT
+130 SVYDT

-149 GSDIDGLKPQT
+149 GSDIEGLKPQT

-175 EDFYSLID
+175 DDFYSLID
-183 SANPKDRAIADIFT
+183 SSNPKDRAIAEIFSQ
-197 RYSAELRKNN
+197 YQVALRKNN

-221 FRAYP
+221 FRSFP
-226 DVAAQY
+226 DIAAQY

-239 LVDEYQDTNHAQY
+239 LIDEYQDTNHAQY
-252 SLIRELTRPIPDLY
+252 SLIRELTKPIADLH
-266 NQPDP
+266 NEPDP
-271 TTGELPGPSSI
+271 NTGELAGPSAI

-313 TTILLEQNYRS
+313 KTILLEQNYRS

-344 KNLWT
+344 KNLWS
-349 DAGDGEKITAYTAID
+349 DAGDGEKIVSFTGLD
-364 ERSEAAFVVDGIQEL
+364 ERGEAAYIVDQIQDL
-379 HKLGLAYRDIAVLYR
+379 RKQGTAYRDMAVLYR

-412 YAVIG
+412 YMVIG

-431 AYLTSIANPR
+431 AYLTAIANPR
-441 DDEAIRRILN
+441 NDEAVRRILN

-466 ELARKEG
+466 ELARRDES
-473 ISFRQALGRTEA
+473 SFRQALLKTDS
-485 LSLGPKLTSAIS
+485 LSLGPKLTAALNS
-497 TFSNLLNDL
+497 FSQLLNDL
-506 DAKSVES
+506 DAMSVEAK
-513 SIVDVLTSALSLS
+513 IADVLSAALNLS
-526 GYRGALEASR
+526 GYRANLEDSR
-536 DPQDEARVDNLDALA
+536 DPQDEARLDNLDALI
-551 GQIFEYQRQNPEAT
+551 GQVSEYQRQYPEAT
-565 IAEYLADITLA
+565 IAEYLADIALA

-588 VSLMTLH
+588 ISLMTLH

-601 YEAIYLV
+601 YDVIFLV
-608 GLEQGTLPHIR
+608 GLEQGTLPHVR

-633 LYVGMTRAKQRL
+633 LYVGMTRAKQKL
-645 YLTSSLQRTLFG
+645 YLSSALQRTLFG

-662 LPSSFLEDIPEEL
+662 LPSSFLGDIPIEL
-675 VSKEGAERASS
+675 IQSEGATRASAGT
-686 SYIAGGYRGMSSSPT
+686 ITGGYRGMAPSASP
-701 PKPRT
+701 PKART
-706 QIEGTI
+706 
-712 REIRNNESL
+712 EIAGAITQVRDNGSL
-721 QLATGDRI
+721 QLEIGDRI
-729 NHSDYG
+729 QHLDYG
-735 EGRVL
+735 QGAVTEL
-740 STRGE
+740 RGE

-750 AEVKFDSGPTKSLVV
+750 AQVNFDSGATKSLVV

>member
-1 LWINPICS
+1 
-9 VQLSTVP
+9 
-16 PKLYRVMNLLDGLN
+16 MNLNLLEGLN
-30 PQQIQAVTYRGP
+30 AQQVAAVTDRGP

-63 HLLANREAWPSQILA
+63 HLLANKEAWPSQILA

-92 VHSLIGQVA
+92 VHSLLGNVA
-101 EGMWIKTFHSACL
+101 DGMWIKTFHSACL
-114 QILRREAQRL
+114 QILRREASRL
-124 GHDSNF
+124 GHDANF
-130 TVYDT
+130 SVYDT

-149 GSDIDGLKPQT
+149 GSDIEGLKPQT

-175 EDFYSLID
+175 DDFYSLID
-183 SANPKDRAIADIFT
+183 SSNPKDRAIAEIFSQ
-197 RYSAELRKNN
+197 YQAALRKNN

-221 FRAYP
+221 FRSFP
-226 DVAAQY
+226 DIAAQY

-239 LVDEYQDTNHAQY
+239 LIDEYQDTNHAQY
-252 SLIRELTRPIPDLY
+252 SLIRELTKPIADLH
-266 NQPDP
+266 NEPDP
-271 TTGELPGPSSI
+271 NTGELAGPSAI

-313 TTILLEQNYRS
+313 KTILLEQNYRS

-344 KNLWT
+344 KNLWS
-349 DAGDGEKITAYTAID
+349 DAGDGEKIVSFTGLD
-364 ERSEAAFVVDGIQEL
+364 ERGEAAYIVDQIQEL
-379 HKLGLAYRDIAVLYR
+379 RKQGIAYRDMAVLYR

-412 YAVIG
+412 YMVIG

-431 AYLTSIANPR
+431 AYLTAIANPR
-441 DDEAIRRILN
+441 NDEAVRRILN

-466 ELARKEG
+466 ELARRDES
-473 ISFRQALGRTEA
+473 SFRQALLKTDSLG
-485 LSLGPKLTSAIS
+485 LGPKLTAALNS
-497 TFSNLLNDL
+497 FSKLLNDL
-506 DAKSVES
+506 DAMSVEAK
-513 SIVDVLTSALSLS
+513 IADVLSAALNLS
-526 GYRGALEASR
+526 GYRANLEDSR
-536 DPQDEARVDNLDALA
+536 DPQDEARLDNLDALI
-551 GQIFEYQRQNPEAT
+551 GQVSEYQRQYPEAT
-565 IAEYLADITLA
+565 IAEYLADIALA

-588 VSLMTLH
+588 ISLMTLH

-601 YEAIYLV
+601 YDVIFLV
-608 GLEQGTLPHIR
+608 GLEQGTLPHVR

-633 LYVGMTRAKQRL
+633 LYVGMTRAKQKL
-645 YLTSSLQRTLFG
+645 YLSSALQRTLFG

-662 LPSSFLEDIPEEL
+662 LPSSFLGDIPIEL
-675 VSKEGAERASS
+675 IQSEGATRASGGT
-686 SYIAGGYRGMSSSPT
+686 ITGGYRGMAPSAT
-701 PKPRT
+701 PPKART
-706 QIEGTI
+706 
-712 REIRNNESL
+712 EIAGAITQVRDNGSL
-721 QLATGDRI
+721 QLAIGDRI
-729 NHSDYG
+729 QHLDYG
-735 EGRVL
+735 HGVVTEL
-740 STRGE
+740 RGE

-750 AEVKFDSGPTKSLVV
+750 AQVNFDSGATKSLVV